1 MNYTTKDLPNSEVSF
16 GYTVSVVRATMMEGT
31 IIRELINN
39 KMKCNLFV
47 LVENLNIQ
55 L

>member
-1 MNYTTKDLPNSEVSF
+1 MNYTAKDLPK
-16 GYTVSVVRATMMEGT
+16 TVSVVRAAMMEGT

-47 LVENLNIQ
+47 LVENLNIE

>member
-1 MNYTTKDLPNSEVSF
+1 MNYMTKDLPKTLKYLLAKQFQLLEPLRWSEQ
-16 GYTVSVVRATMMEGT
+16 
-31 IIRELINN
+31 INN

-47 LVENLNIQ
+47 LNDNLNIE

>member
-1 MNYTTKDLPNSEVSF
+1 MNYMTKDLLKTLKYLLAKQFQLLEPLLWK
-16 GYTVSVVRATMMEGT
+16 
-31 IIRELINN
+31 ELINN

-47 LVENLNIQ
+47 PVDNLNIE